1 MREPS
6 GSTYAPIATGMNG
19 GCVNA
24 VSLSIARWMGLGVNM
39 GRTLREIEYEIEML
53 TIEMSR
59 TLIAQSSMDEQLSI
73 WDRRLK
79 ALGVERDVIL
89 SKTEI

>member
-1 MREPS
+1 
-6 GSTYAPIATGMNG
+6 
-19 GCVNA
+19 
-24 VSLSIARWMGLGVNM
+24 M

-59 TLIAQSSMDEQLSI
+59 TLIAQTSMDEQLSI

-79 ALGVERDVIL
+79 ALGVERDIIL
-89 SKTEI
+89 AKSENQ